1 MPLISPPD
9 LSAKVSVTA
18 AVFMMLADFGTSFIF
33 IEHYSLASIHPR
45 VFGSEHYCLGLGLF
59 NSLLAGIVGV
69 WYKLCVEDKGIDC
82 SCFIAGTNLA
92 PFPQSGA
99 GSLLQP

>member
-1 MPLISPPD
+1 
-9 LSAKVSVTA
+9 
-18 AVFMMLADFGTSFIF
+18 MMIAEFGTSFIF
-33 IEHYSLASIHPR
+33 IEHWCLASIPPQ
-45 VFGSEHYCLGLGLF
+45 VFGFEHYCLGLGLW

-69 WYKLCVEDKGIDC
+69 WYKLCVEDKGIAC
-82 SCFIAGTNLA
+82 SLFIAGTNLA